1 MRHTLKAVFEHRS
14 DAQQVLDE
22 LLASGYPRADIA
34 LSDIATTGPADDEG
48 HATGLGA
55 SIRHAAARLLGTLHH
70 KDAETHRHIVTLTTE
85 SDPAA
90 ARAAGIIG
98 NHHPAGLE
106 DIHDE
111 RDPGDRRADVAGA
124 GTGSAT
130 MRRRYPPGTAPGS
143 LQHRPHE
150 DSHYFGTQNAS
161 APPAGMTYQETLGS
175 IAQWS
180 TPDEEEEIAP
190 LPLDTAP
197 DLARDEGVRAADS
210 STGQAWEEVEPVL
223 KSDWESRHAG
233 STAAAWDKV
242 KTALRHGWERARH

>member
-150 DSHYFGTQNAS
+150 DSHYFGNAGLHRTMEHTGRRGGDR
-161 APPAGMTYQETLGS
+161 APPPGHGAGPGPRRRRACRGQQHRPGLGRGG
-175 IAQWS
+175 AR
-180 TPDEEEEIAP
+180 PEERLGKQARRQYGGGVGQGQDGPAP
-190 LPLDTAP
+190 WLGTGKALTATVR
-197 DLARDEGVRAADS
+197 ARDHPS
-210 STGQAWEEVEPVL
+210 
-223 KSDWESRHAG
+223 
-233 STAAAWDKV
+233 
-242 KTALRHGWERARH
+242 